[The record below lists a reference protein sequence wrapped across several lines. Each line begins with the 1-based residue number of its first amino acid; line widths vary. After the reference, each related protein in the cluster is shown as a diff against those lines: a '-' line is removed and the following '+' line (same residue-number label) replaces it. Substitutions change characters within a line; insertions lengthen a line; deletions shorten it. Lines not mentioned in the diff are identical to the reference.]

1 MSVENDEW
9 YYGENNQRST
19 PPVDIGRL
27 LRGDGFDDENDIFR
41 SGAERQKEVNRGN
54 NEKCA
59 CEPDGMFEAAQLLL
73 AKISNNPAIFPST
86 SAQMDSFA
94 QIGGY
99 AGGPWHKWVNAD
111 RSRATNR
118 DEFGFIELGA
128 NCKVSNHRCRIRMIG
143 DTEFVLDGM
152 PVEVILSDI
161 GRPLDDIDIFDSDS
175 EQNPFDSNDSPFLID
190 DDEEDDEDAERYD
203 ARAHGD
209 LEESIELPFESPDRD
224 LIFEWRES
232 SYSDEQIAT
241 YVSLELGVEEI
252 AHLSRYMPVHQV
264 AAWIDEFGEDSM
276 EAATML
282 HIALGGLHHPDLKN
296 PDSFDVALDK
306 LIKDLRKITAK
317 HFRDFKKNLVA
328 AQEQA
333 RKKAKKNAPHDL

>member
-1 MSVENDEW
+1 
-9 YYGENNQRST
+9 
-19 PPVDIGRL
+19 
-27 LRGDGFDDENDIFR
+27 
-41 SGAERQKEVNRGN
+41 
-54 NEKCA
+54 
-59 CEPDGMFEAAQLLL
+59 
-73 AKISNNPAIFPST
+73 
-86 SAQMDSFA
+86 MDSFA